1 MNFFSVFL
9 SAANDKVEDFIYGNK
24 SIFPY
29 IYEVSER
36 ELEAMREDVS
46 KSQANAARAIQYLKL
61 VGEKVDA
68 VKAVADANQQL
79 EMKLINTS
87 KYMANKFETMKIPR
101 REYRKLTAK
110 KKLHPKYLIERS
122 ASAIVKEIL

>member
-9 SAANDKVEDFIYGNK
+9 SAANDKMEDFIYGNK

-36 ELEAMREDVS
+36 ELEAMRKDVS
-46 KSQANAARAIQYLKL
+46 ESQANAARAIQYLKL
-61 VGEKVDA
+61 VGEKV
-68 VKAVADANQQL
+68 DANQQL

-87 KYMANKFETMKIPR
+87 KYMANKFETMKMPR